1 MNNNTSYLS
10 MKKCFLN
17 LIVCLLIGALLPSCS
32 DENFEVDYKDL
43 YESKIEQEDGKVIL
57 KFVMPFVIN
66 RIQSGEMAN
75 IPHKLRLISLDKS
88 DLMNVLTKFKSEGEN
103 RTSVEMEFPEG
114 KMDINGKYVLC
125 ITPLKAAGNT
135 TKSQS
140 SEDETVGTERC
151 VIEIE
156 GNSVTSVTKASS
168 MTGFAYGDGSED
180 NPYQICGADDFY
192 MLIYN
197 LYKDDTDAVGIFF
210 KQMEDFSWTDVED
223 KSISTGMNKIESF
236 AGIYDGNGRNIS
248 DMSYQGTN
256 TSNYTNVG
264 LFSELK
270 NGAEIK
276 NLNFSNISF
285 RNVSR
290 DCGAIAGSASGN
302 ITIDNVSITGTMT
315 FENMGDNIGGIL
327 GSHKDGVLKISN
339 ITNNL
344 TISGAN
350 YNVGGV
356 VGYVKNA
363 TFEFNNFRATTTQ
376 YSLNGYCF
384 VGSVVGKISNS
395 GYSINNV
402 NVNHIIPDQDKD
414 VFIISGRGTGIGGV
428 IGYADMCS
436 DSSLSEVTIRT
447 SVGSSGTLDDF
458 DTNILK
464 PYGQDVGGLIGISD
478 SNGTTTIRDVKVSGH
493 IKGDTNVGGF
503 IGSVQTFTYTNT
515 SLAFKGTNYFQ
526 PEESSY
532 TDVSGRF
539 YVGGLIGVLA
549 FTTLTIEKP
558 IIIKTNVTGSIY
570 GIGGFCG
577 YMVSSVCNLTNLQF
591 SETMTVS
598 GSDQVGGVIGEI
610 YSSKV
615 TGSTKID
622 FTNGNQSALPN
633 FNDLS
638 SLFNGKVIGSK
649 DVGGFAGKID
659 DSSVT
664 GFAVN
669 ANVTGSTNVGGFAGM
684 ITICDSDDIVSSNAF
699 NGNVTGTG
707 ENVAGIVGCLEM
719 YAYTDPFN
727 SLGFNNNIAYGS
739 VSGGGNV
746 SGVVGYLYTNEAN
759 FTLQYCVNAGK
770 VVGFGHVGG
779 VLAHVYEKHN
789 APIVQFCANFG
800 EITATANN
808 SDCNVGG
815 IVGFAKLK
823 PMQIYYCTNHGNI
836 SASGTYKGVGG
847 VAGEV
852 GHNTGTVSC
861 KDNAYVKYCANFGN
875 ISADNA
881 ESYVGGIV
889 GFMQEGSVS
898 KGNCCLYDCYNRGE
912 ILSDHTEDTGGILGQ
927 ADHYNTVYRNINFGK
942 VHYGNAI
949 IGYRKNG
956 NCILYVD
963 DNYFLEGSGKDWK
976 ATDSFSESEIGKS
989 STYKG
994 FDFSSV
1000 WEIVDG
1006 YPYIRN
1012 NPFQRT
1018 SYNK

>member
-1 MNNNTSYLS
+1 
-10 MKKCFLN
+10 MKKFFLN
-17 LIVCLLIGALLPSCS
+17 LIVCLLIGSLLLSCS
-32 DENFEVDYKDL
+32 KGNFEINDDL
-43 YESKIEQEDGKVIL
+43 YESTFEHKDGKVIL
-57 KFVMPFVIN
+57 KFVMPFAIN
-66 RIQSGEMAN
+66 KIQSSEMAN
-75 IPHKLRLISLDKS
+75 IRQKLRLISLDKS
-88 DLMNVLTKFKSEGEN
+88 DLMNVITKFMSEEEN

-114 KMDINGKYVLC
+114 IIEINGKYVLC
-125 ITPLKAAGNT
+125 VTPHNAAGST
-135 TKSQS
+135 AYTRV
-140 SEDETVGTERC
+140 SEDEAVGTNRY

-156 GNSVTSVTKASS
+156 ENLVTSVISASS
-168 MTGFAYGDGSED
+168 MTGFAYGDGSEY

-197 LYKDDTDAVGIFF
+197 LYKDDTDAVGIYF
-210 KQMEDFSWTDVED
+210 KQMDDFSWTDVEE

-236 AGIYDGNGRNIS
+236 AGIYDGNGRTIN

-256 TSNYTNVG
+256 TSNYNNVG

-285 RNVSR
+285 RNVSK

-302 ITIDNVSITGTMT
+302 VTIENIGIKGSMT
-315 FENMGDNIGGIL
+315 FENMGDNIGGVL

-339 ITNNL
+339 ITSNL

-356 VGYVKNA
+356 VGLVENA
-363 TFEFNNFRATTTQ
+363 TFEFNNFSATTTQ

-395 GYSINNV
+395 GYTINNV
-402 NVNHIIPDQDKD
+402 YVNHIIPEQNND

-428 IGYADMCS
+428 IGYADKCS
-436 DSSLSEVTIRT
+436 DSSLSDVTIRT
-447 SVGSSGTLDDF
+447 SVGSTGQNNNFNKD
-458 DTNILK
+458 ILK
-464 PYGQDVGGLIGISD
+464 PDGEDVGGLIGVSD
-478 SNGTTTIRDVKVSGH
+478 SNGTITISDAKVSGH
-493 IKGDTNVGGF
+493 IKGYSNVGGF
-503 IGSVQTFTYTNT
+503 IGSVQTFSYTNT
-515 SLAFKGTNYFQ
+515 NLVFKGTNSIQ
-526 PEESSY
+526 PEETSY
-532 TDVSGRF
+532 AAVSGVF
-539 YVGGLIGVLA
+539 YLGGVIGVLA
-549 FTTLTIEKP
+549 FTTLTIENP
-558 IIIKTNVTGSIY
+558 IIITTNVSGTLY

-591 SETMTVS
+591 SETMAVN
-598 GSDQVGGVIGEI
+598 GSNQVGGVIGEI
-610 YSSKV
+610 YTSEV
-615 TGSTKID
+615 NGPTKID

-638 SLFNGKVIGSK
+638 SLFNGKVNGTK
-649 DVGGFAGKID
+649 DVGGFAGNINGG
-659 DSSVT
+659 SVK

-669 ANVTGSTNVGGFAGM
+669 ANVTGSTNVGGFAGNVRLR
-684 ITICDSDDIVSSNAF
+684 DSDDHVSSNAF

-707 ENVAGIVGCLEM
+707 ENIAGIVGYLEM
-719 YAYTDPFN
+719 YTYPVSFN
-727 SLGFNNNIAYGS
+727 SLGFNNNISYGS
-739 VSGGGNV
+739 VSGGSNV
-746 SGVVGYLYTNEAN
+746 SGVVGYLVTNEAN
-759 FTLQYCVNAGK
+759 VTLQYCVNAGK
-770 VVGFGHVGG
+770 VAGLGHVGG
-779 VLAHVYEKHN
+779 VLAHVYQKHN

-800 EITATANN
+800 NITATANDI
-808 SDCNVGG
+808 DCNVGG

-823 PMQIYYCTNHGNI
+823 PMRIFYCTNHGNI
-836 SASGTYKGVGG
+836 SASGTYKGIGG
-847 VAGEV
+847 IAGEV

-861 KDNAYVKYCANFGN
+861 NDNAYVEYCANFGN
-875 ISADNA
+875 ISGNYA

-912 ILSDHTEDTGGILGQ
+912 ILSDHVEDTGGILGQ

-956 NCILYVD
+956 NCVLYVD

-994 FDFSSV
+994 LDFSSV
-1000 WEIVDG
+1000 WEIIDG
-1006 YPYIRN
+1006 YPYIRK

-1018 SYNK
+1018 SF